1 MNTKMTKYI
10 LFRMLGIESI
20 LLLIPAVVGLIYGES
35 EGIWFLAVA
44 GFEFLLFL
52 LFGQRKPK
60 DTQIYAKEGMI
71 IVCLAWILWSAFG
84 ALPGFLSGIVPSYV
98 DSYFEIMSGF
108 TTTGS
113 TILTQIEGLP
123 YSFLFW
129 RSFTHWIG
137 GMGVLMFVM
146 LIGVADRSNSMY
158 LMRAEVPGPE
168 MDKLVPKAKQTA
180 RLLYAIYLG
189 LTIILVILLLF
200 GGMNLYDSLIH
211 AFSTAGTGGFSNYGE
226 SVGHFGS
233 SYIEW
238 VITIFMLIF
247 GINFN
252 LFFLLLVKE
261 VKAALKNEELRVY
274 LLIVLG
280 AIICVTVNIS
290 SAFEHFSDAVR
301 TAAFQVASIISTTGF
316 ATADYNVWPMF
327 SQSILLVVMLIGACA
342 SSTGGGIKVSRVLI
356 MFKSVKKFI
365 KQLVHPQSVNT
376 MRLNGRKVSDTVI
389 HGIYIYFV
397 GYVIIFIA
405 SVVLVSIDNMDF
417 GTTFS
422 AVLTTMSNTGPGI
435 GAVGPVGNFS
445 EFSILSK
452 IVLIIDMLVGRLE
465 IMPFIMLFTLPIWR
479 KKF

>member
-1 MNTKMTKYI
+1 MNAKMTRYI
-10 LFRMLGIESI
+10 LFRMLGMESL
-20 LLLIPAVVGLIYGES
+20 LLLIPALVGLIYQEP
-35 EGIWFLAVA
+35 EGMWFLVVA
-44 GFEFLLFL
+44 GIELIVFL
-52 LFGQRKPK
+52 LFGLKKPE
-60 DTQIYAKEGMI
+60 DTKIYAKEGMI

-84 ALPGFLSGIVPSYV
+84 ALPGFLMGVIPNYV

-146 LIGVADRSNSMY
+146 LVGVADRSNSMY

-180 RLLYAIYLG
+180 RLLYGIYLG
-189 LTIILVILLLF
+189 MTIILVILLLF
-200 GGMNLYDSLIH
+200 GGMNLYDSIMH
-211 AFSTAGTGGFSNYGE
+211 AFSTAGTGGFSNYGQ
-226 SVGHFGS
+226 SVAHFKS

-238 VITIFMLIF
+238 VITIFMLLF

-261 VKAALKNEELRVY
+261 VKAVFKNEELRIY
-274 LLIVLG
+274 ILIVLG
-280 AIICVTVNIS
+280 AIICVTVNIA
-290 SAFEHFSDAVR
+290 SAFDHISDAIR

-327 SQSILLVVMLIGACA
+327 SQVILMVVMLIGACA
-342 SSTGGGIKVSRVLI
+342 SSTGGGIKVSRVLV

-365 KQLVHPQSVNT
+365 KQLVHPQSINT
-376 MRLNGRKVSDTVI
+376 IRLNGKKVSDTVI
-389 HGIYIYFV
+389 NGIYIYFL
-397 GYVIIFIA
+397 GYVIIFVT
-405 SVVLVSIDNMDF
+405 SVILVSVDNMDF

-435 GAVGPVGNFS
+435 GVVGPIGNFS
-445 EFSILSK
+445 AFSNFSK
-452 IVLIIDMLVGRLE
+452 IILIIDMLVGRLE
-465 IMPFIMLFTLPIWR
+465 IMPFMMLFTLPIWR